1 MMMIKGLME
10 VGACVASTFEK
21 MKWNAQANV

>member
-21 MKWNAQANV
+21 IKWNAQANV